1 MNRNPEISL
10 SRRLMLA
17 LIASMVTMAIPAQAN
32 SGQKQTQLLL
42 NVVIEGLD
50 ATQLDLL
57 RDYFGPD
64 GFNRL
69 LNSGVVLSGEY
80 GTPLDPTAAVT
91 ELMTGASPSVT
102 GISGAMRF
110 DRRAMRREHIFDD
123 DSTLGN
129 YTNST
134 YSPGT
139 LLVSTMADE
148 AA

>member
-57 RDYFGPD
+57 RDY
-64 GFNRL
+64 L
-69 LNSGVVLSGEY
+69 
-80 GTPLDPTAAVT
+80 
-91 ELMTGASPSVT
+91 
-102 GISGAMRF
+102 
-110 DRRAMRREHIFDD
+110 
-123 DSTLGN
+123 
-129 YTNST
+129 
-134 YSPGT
+134 
-139 LLVSTMADE
+139 
-148 AA
+148 